1 LHIPDGILSPQVW
14 IAGDV
19 LAAGALAICVRRASR
34 RLSDRQV
41 PLMGVMGAFVF
52 AAQMVNFPVP
62 GGTSGHLLGGVLLAA
77 LLGPA
82 TAGVVLF
89 CVFLVQALLFQDGG
103 LTALG
108 LNFINMGLVGCFG
121 GFYSMRAFAGR
132 SRGLRRDVAVFVACW
147 LSVVIGA
154 GLASCELWLSG
165 SAPLGPILIA
175 MGGVHALIGIGEGL
189 ITVATLRFLL
199 AARPDLLESLP

>member
-14 IAGDV
+14 ITGDV
-19 LAAGALAICVRRASR
+19 LAAGALAACVRRASM

-62 GGTSGHLLGGVLLAA
+62 GGTSGHLLGGVLLAV

-103 LTALG
+103 VTALG
-108 LNFINMGLVGCFG
+108 MNLINMGLVGCFG
-121 GFYSMRAFAGR
+121 GFYLMRVLAGK
-132 SRGLRRDVAVFVACW
+132 SRGMRRDVAVFFACW
-147 LSVVIGA
+147 FSVVVGA
-154 GLASCELWLSG
+154 VLAALELWLSG
-165 SAPLGPILIA
+165 SAPLGPMLIA

-199 AARPDLLESLP
+199 AARPDLMESLP